1 VRQPRP
7 MIDSSLWG
15 CHPDKCTN
23 KRKCDLCDNHLVSA
37 KAIRSIEY
45 GRILEIRKNLHCK
58 SEWVIY
64 VMECIEHSV
73 QYVGST
79 CNMQQRWRSHKKS
92 CKDKEGTHSGMA
104 KHFED
109 IHHDDITCLRVTLVD
124 SINVDG
130 LQTREVID
138 ELLKTKED
146 FWMVNLGT
154 LNTKSGLNTRDEI
167 KRKSR
172 IPNF

>member
-1 VRQPRP
+1 
-7 MIDSSLWG
+7 
-15 CHPDKCTN
+15 
-23 KRKCDLCDNHLVSA
+23 
-37 KAIRSIEY
+37 
-45 GRILEIRKNLHCK
+45 
-58 SEWVIY
+58 
-64 VMECIEHSV
+64 
-73 QYVGST
+73 
-79 CNMQQRWRSHKKS
+79 
-92 CKDKEGTHSGMA
+92 MA